1 MKYIIDPSIP
11 FEGAVVTSM
20 SDDIHSDYGGE
31 TLEAL
36 KKTQNN
42 PNLTAV
48 TLERVAELVNE
59 HRAMLNKTPFKEIDE
74 GRYYDAMDCLPP
86 ARMLRDAFFVGE
98 CYQYDLYPFCFK
110 MGDRYFEGRR
120 SLSTPAENLYA
131 EIKEF
136 YDNLTKSEANG
147 NRD

>member
-1 MKYIIDPSIP
+1 MKYIIDPTIQ
-11 FEGAVVTSM
+11 FEGAVVTSL
-20 SDDIHSDYGGE
+20 SDDEHSDYGGE
-31 TLEAL
+31 TLEEL
-36 KKTQNN
+36 KNIHNN
-42 PNLTAV
+42 PHLTAV
-48 TLERVAELVNE
+48 SPEKVTELVNE
-59 HRAMLNKTPFKEIDE
+59 HRKALNKSPFKEIDE
-74 GRYYDAMDCLPP
+74 DRYYDAMDCLPP

-110 MGDRYFEGRR
+110 VGDRYFEGRR

-147 NRD
+147 N